1 MATMKKVAATMS
13 EKVEKLGFT
22 ASVSV
27 CREK

>member
-22 ASVSV
+22 ESVSV
-27 CREK
+27 FREK